1 MTDLFSSLPFQAGH
15 DLGWTLIHFLWQ
27 GALLAALLSAALPLC
42 RTAAARHNCALA
54 TLALMALAPI
64 ATFAVLHDVAN
75 NGGNLADALPASP
88 SPAWMNGLV
97 IAWLAGITTLSL
109 RALGGWHMAQSLKRR
124 DTLAVPNEL
133 LQRCQSLQRRLAV
146 AWPVRF
152 LLSRRIDAPM
162 VVGWLRPVILIP
174 VSAIAGL
181 SAQQLDALI
190 LHELA
195 HIRRLDTFTN
205 VLLVG
210 VETVLFYH
218 PAVWWVSRQVRTL
231 REHCCDDVAVAA
243 CGDAATYVE
252 ALTALAPWKAAGGM
266 ALAANGGQLKHRVA
280 RLLDGR
286 RETRRFSL
294 SAVMGLALLGLA
306 AGSVA
311 IAAPA
316 SHGKAVMTELQAI
329 RETHTLPPYPKESIH
344 LKEHGRVKLAVTIGT
359 DGAVSRASVVEPSG
373 HPRLD
378 DAALQFVKKNW
389 RWQPATRAGKPVAAS
404 TRVSIL
410 FDLKDPPKP
419 APQPKAH

>member
-1 MTDLFSSLPFQAGH
+1 MTELFSSLPFQAGR

-27 GALLAALLSAALPLC
+27 GALLAALLNAALPLC
-42 RTAAARHNCALA
+42 RTVTAKHTCALV
-54 TLALMALAPI
+54 TLALMVLAPI
-64 ATFAVLHDVAN
+64 ATFAVLHDAN
-75 NGGNLADALPASP
+75 GTGIAADGPPASP

-97 IAWLAGITTLSL
+97 IAWLAGIVTLSL
-109 RALGGWHMAQSLKRR
+109 RALGGWHMVQSLKRR
-124 DTLAVPNEL
+124 DTLAVPGEL

-205 VLLVG
+205 ILLVG

-243 CGDAATYVE
+243 FGDAATYVE
-252 ALTALAPWKAAGGM
+252 ALTALAPWKAAGRM

-286 RETRRFSL
+286 CEPRRLSL
-294 SAVMGLALLGLA
+294 SALTGLALLSLL

-311 IAAPA
+311 MAQTGHRAAA
-316 SHGKAVMTELQAI
+316 MTELRPI

-344 LKEHGRVKLAVTIGT
+344 LKEQGRVKLAVTIGT

-373 HPRLD
+373 HSRLD

-404 TRVSIL
+404 TKVSVL
-410 FDLKDPPKP
+410 FNLKDTPGP
-419 APQPKAH
+419 APQPKAR